1 MFRSLFFVLGRMSV
15 VLLSLMKTVLRQVE
29 FYGIVGNGMEV
40 IIYRCCPMKILFDV
54 RRGVSPAF
62 CLPRGAMAVRH
73 IPLFS
78 LKNDG
83 WRAHLAVS
91 ETIPL
96 RSDDSFDDLLLCVTC
111 KEALA
116 IVPLV
121 FVV

>member
-15 VLLSLMKTVLRQVE
+15 VLLSLIKTVLRQVE

-78 LKNDG
+78 LKNYG
-83 WRAHLAVS
+83 WRTSRWA

-96 RSDDSFDDLLLCVTC
+96 RSDGSFEDILLCVIC
-111 KEALA
+111 
-116 IVPLV
+116 
-121 FVV
+121 

>member
-1 MFRSLFFVLGRMSV
+1 
-15 VLLSLMKTVLRQVE
+15 
-29 FYGIVGNGMEV
+29 MEV
-40 IIYRCCPMKILFDV
+40 IFYHCCPMKILFDV
-54 RRGVSPAF
+54 RRGVSPPPSFF
-62 CLPRGAMAVRH
+62 CLRRGAMAVRY